1 MSPLAG
7 TLYVI
12 ATPIGNR
19 DDISA
24 RALKT
29 LSEVDLIAAEDTR
42 NSGSLMAH
50 FGISTPLTAL
60 HEHNE
65 RSASSSLIE
74 KLKSGRSIG
83 LISDAGTPGISDP
96 GTLLVDAALAA
107 GIRVVPIPGASAQT
121 ALLSV
126 CGLGPGPAL
135 FYGFL
140 PPKSGA
146 RERALEKLRSLQA
159 TLVFYEA
166 PHRIEACLAA
176 LSGALGGNRRVVIGR
191 ELTKLFETVHRTT
204 LEDAQQWLAED
215 ANHRRGEFVLA
226 VEGAPADE
234 GPDPASCDR
243 LLKALLEKLSVGDAV
258 RVATEAT
265 GLGRKTLYERALILS
280 ERR

>member
-1 MSPLAG
+1 MSQPAG

-24 RALKT
+24 RALRT
-29 LSEVDLIAAEDTR
+29 LREVDLIAAEDTR

-50 FGISTPLTAL
+50 FGIHTALAAL

-65 RSASSSLIE
+65 RSASRGLLE
-74 KLKSGRSIG
+74 KLESGLSVG

-96 GTLLVDAALAA
+96 GALLVDAALAA
-107 GIRVVPIPGASAQT
+107 GVRVVPIPGPSALT

-126 CGLGPGPAL
+126 TGFAAGPAL

-140 PPKSGA
+140 PPKNGP
-146 RERALEKLRSLQA
+146 RERALETLRTLQA

-166 PHRIEACLAA
+166 PHRIEACMAA
-176 LSGALGGNRRVVIGR
+176 LARVLGGERQVVIGR

-204 LEDAQQWLAED
+204 LAGALEWLAED
-215 ANHRRGEFVLA
+215 PNHRRGEFVLA
-226 VEGAPADE
+226 VESAPADDS
-234 GPDPASCDR
+234 PDASSCDR

-258 RVATEAT
+258 RVAMEAT
-265 GLGRKTLYERALILS
+265 GLGRKALYERALVLS